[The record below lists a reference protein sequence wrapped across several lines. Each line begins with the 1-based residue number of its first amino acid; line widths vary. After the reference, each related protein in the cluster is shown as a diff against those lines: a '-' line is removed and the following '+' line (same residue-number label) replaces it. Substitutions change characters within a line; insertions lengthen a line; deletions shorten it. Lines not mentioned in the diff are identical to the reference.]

1 MPDAADFKR
10 RKHARRRDAIAI
22 NFAGRGKA
30 SMKIMLNESTAHHSN
45 LRGKM
50 SIECGAQDYRS
61 ERGCEINMR
70 ALAYRVHTGIG
81 PTGSVHAAFFP
92 SDTRE
97 SCL

>member
-1 MPDAADFKR
+1 
-10 RKHARRRDAIAI
+10 
-22 NFAGRGKA
+22 
-30 SMKIMLNESTAHHSN
+30 
-45 LRGKM
+45 M
-50 SIECGAQDYRS
+50 SIECGAQDYRP

-81 PTGSVHAAFFP
+81 PPGSVHAAFVP